1 MQHTEIGLKKLQPM
15 RNSSS
20 LTTTTFIQRLNLSPT
35 RFSIKASSWCVI
47 DDKTRYTNT
56 TVILPVP
63 HARNRFIKPHKLAYT
78 LSSRNMSSTNSV
90 PAWKQDFLQACTTSS
105 CLTFGTYTLKSGR
118 ISPYFFN
125 AGVFHRAS
133 LLRPLSLA
141 FANAI
146 ATHSDP
152 APLEFDVLFGPAY
165 KGIPLAVSALE
176 KLADVDEKRF
186 GNVSYSFNR
195 KEVKAYGDKGS
206 LVGSTLQGKRVLIID
221 DVMTAGTAVGEA
233 VEIIK
238 KEGGTLVGIVI
249 ALDRMEKIPSEDDTK
264 PGPSTVQEVQKRHG
278 VPVIACLTL
287 DDIVEGYKAK
297 GSEEEIRR
305 LEEYRERY
313 RASD

>member
-1 MQHTEIGLKKLQPM
+1 MS
-15 RNSSS
+15 NSTAP
-20 LTTTTFIQRLNLSPT
+20 L
-35 RFSIKASSWCVI
+35 
-47 DDKTRYTNT
+47 
-56 TVILPVP
+56 
-63 HARNRFIKPHKLAYT
+63 
-78 LSSRNMSSTNSV
+78 

-141 FANAI
+141 FAHAI
-146 ATHSDP
+146 STHTPSLD
-152 APLEFDVLFGPAY
+152 FDVLFGPAY

-176 KLADVDEKRF
+176 KLATLDEARF
-186 GNVSYSFNR
+186 GDVSYSFNR

-206 LVGSTLQGKRVLIID
+206 LVGSTLQGKRVLIVD

-249 ALDRMEKIPSEDDTK
+249 ALDRMEKIPSGDDSK
-264 PGPSTVQEVQKRHG
+264 PGPSTVQEVQRRFG

-297 GSEEEIRR
+297 GSEEEIKA
-305 LEEYRERY
+305 LEAYREKY
-313 RASD
+313 RASE